1 MINFKERFSGLKQ
14 SGKKM
19 RKKMRLFIF
28 FAGMIAGSFFCMET
42 ACQSASS
49 SSSSKTGLVL
59 PEGTLKYEPQ
69 GIVTLQMEDGSSI
82 RGIANSLRFS
92 QSRGEFM
99 TSYVKLKE
107 DDKLPVSYLKT
118 VKLEARKDGEHEYV
132 HVHISDTEGDTYNTT
147 YSNFHT
153 VSFISADD
161 NVRIKEKTNDL
172 DFIYLSK
179 IKSMN
184 FNWEQKSSR
193 KLNYAFIEYHDDQPA
208 LLVPREALLFEIGHV
223 TNIGLYIDNKYAHLH
238 FDENYGLPLNKIIG
252 YEILTGEK
260 ANYHDIRYEVK
271 ILKKNGESDK
281 AYVTGMVKIL
291 ALLNT
296 GVTEIGLG
304 EIKRIIF
311 TGNNLK

>member
-1 MINFKERFSGLKQ
+1 MKQMINLKERFSGLKQ

-19 RKKMRLFIF
+19 RFFIF
-28 FAGMIAGSFFCMET
+28 ITGWITGAFFCMET
-42 ACQSASS
+42 AGQSASS
-49 SSSSKTGLVL
+49 SSSSKTELVL
-59 PEGTLKYEPQ
+59 PERTLKYEPK

-92 QSRGEFM
+92 QSTGEFM
-99 TSYVKLKE
+99 KSYVELKE

-118 VKLEARKDGEHEYV
+118 VKLEVRKDGEHEYV
-132 HVHISDTEGDTYNTT
+132 HVHIADTEGDTYNTA
-147 YSNFHT
+147 YSKYHT

-161 NVRIKEKTNDL
+161 NVRIKEKINGL
-172 DFIYLSK
+172 DFIYLSE
-179 IKSMN
+179 IKSMD
-184 FNWEQKSSR
+184 FNWEQNPSR
-193 KLNYAFIEYHDDQPA
+193 KLNYAFIEYDDDQPA
-208 LLVPREALLFEIGHV
+208 LLVPCEALLFEIGHV

-238 FDENYGLPLNKIIG
+238 FDENYGLPINKIRG

-260 ANYHDIRYEVK
+260 ANYHDVRYEVK

-311 TGNNLK
+311 TENNIK